1 MYGSMIPMIYMMINI
16 KENINMKHI
25 YNRNYDYSETS
36 ANIRISMD
44 KKLRLKAFSESLCDP
59 DTVFVSMKDVV
70 DNFLDGNRETIENYL
85 TWLKENS

>member
-1 MYGSMIPMIYMMINI
+1 
-16 KENINMKHI
+16 MKHH

-59 DTVFVSMKDVV
+59 DTGFVSMKDVV
-70 DNFLDGNRETIENYL
+70 DNFLDGNREIIENYL

>member
-1 MYGSMIPMIYMMINI
+1 
-16 KENINMKHI
+16 MKHT

-44 KKLRLKAFSESLCDP
+44 KKLRLKTFSESLCDP
-59 DTVFVSMKDVV
+59 VTGFVSMKDVV
-70 DNFLDGNRETIENYL
+70 DNFLDGNREIIENYL